1 MQLRW
6 YQYFVVLAASPEV
19 CTDAHHTEAYIHFD
33 AQVCVASKNNRGLTR
48 LCRGSPHFTLVATER
63 EIHLQTTTPI
73 DLLRRCRLAHRLR
86 R

>member
-19 CTDAHHTEAYIHFD
+19 CTAAHHTEAYIHFD
-33 AQVCVASKNNRGLTR
+33 AQVCVASKNYRGLTR
-48 LCRGSPHFTLVATER
+48 LCRGSPHFTLVATEQ
-63 EIHLQTTTPI
+63 EKHLQTTTPI